1 MIGKIVS
8 TLVGGAIQANAQS
21 NMVSNSI
28 AGNNRLIKL
37 ENEYQDAE
45 EDSLYAKE
53 DVAKEKK
60 DVGIDTASLKVQ
72 RVLEKME
79 RTMDS
84 SNPSGFLLDG
94 ESEQARDELETQQQ
108 ENFENTYEAFGRR
121 YDKEVAM
128 AEQTYLTNVARSK
141 EKQNQLRRQ
150 NKSLRSQKG
159 FFGNMVRSVLGG

>member
-1 MIGKIVS
+1 MSIHIKDIYK
-8 TLVGGAIQANAQS
+8 LVD
-21 NMVSNSI
+21 
-28 AGNNRLIKL
+28 LI
-37 ENEYQDAE
+37 
-45 EDSLYAKE
+45 
-53 DVAKEKK
+53 
-60 DVGIDTASLKVQ
+60 
-72 RVLEKME
+72 
-79 RTMDS
+79 
-84 SNPSGFLLDG
+84 
-94 ESEQARDELETQQQ
+94 EQARDELETQQQ